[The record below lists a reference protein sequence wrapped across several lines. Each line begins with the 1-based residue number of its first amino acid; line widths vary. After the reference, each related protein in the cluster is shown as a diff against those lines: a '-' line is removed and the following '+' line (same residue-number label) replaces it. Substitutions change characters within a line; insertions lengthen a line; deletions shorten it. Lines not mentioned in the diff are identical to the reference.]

1 MHVTF
6 AQGKA
11 KKTRKFAEVKRI
23 IDTKKDV
30 RVYAIAACAR
40 ALPSTKPIR
49 AAVSAELGS

>member
-1 MHVTF
+1 MTF